1 MTDDTDHVTRLDVMT
16 AACHLGGMRT
26 TIPTRITI
34 DLERAD
40 ERRGGW
46 RARTRLGG
54 RSRSRSAAPTTV
66 VAAEQPEGA
75 WTPALYEPGPCTC
88 EGGLCDRD
96 HENE

>member
-1 MTDDTDHVTRLDVMT
+1 MT
-16 AACHLGGMRT
+16 AACHVGHMTT

-34 DLERAD
+34 ELERAD

-54 RSRSRSAAPTTV
+54 RARSRSAAPMAV
-66 VAAEQPEGA
+66 IAAERPEVA
-75 WTPALYEPGPCTC
+75 WTPAPYEPGPCTC
-88 EGGLCDRD
+88 EDGICDRD